1 MLQEDSL
8 PAEPQGKPENT
19 GVGSLSLLQRI
30 FPTQESN
37 WCLLHCRQIFYQL
50 NYQGNPKMSFNR
62 KRKSKWYI
70 YTLDR
75 EPFSSSCKDMALDL
89 RSTLIHCDLTLIHF
103 VSKDT
108 VSKRGPIVGFGVELN
123 FVVTVFIQ
131 CVWRL
136 KSALTRNVKFLLLFQ
151 LKTFSEGTRLSWRVS
166 GR

>member
-1 MLQEDSL
+1 MGLT
-8 PAEPQGKPENT
+8 ARRH
-19 GVGSLSLLQRI
+19 VGSSWSRDRTCVLCIGRRI
-30 FPTQESN
+30 LN
-37 WCLLHCRQIFYQL
+37 HC
-50 NYQGNPKMSFNR
+50 
-62 KRKSKWYI
+62 
-70 YTLDR
+70 TTR

-151 LKTFSEGTRLSWRVS
+151 LKTFSEGTWICSVFVLY
-166 GR
+166 